1 MENTSNIC
9 KTLSRNPLLEEEKD
23 LNFLLWK
30 ENENKL
36 LEDLNRLFEEKKE
49 SFITNIFPLDLPD
62 KVSSEKIQYFVDNS
76 IFLPTVVKEKETTKT
91 NKHELLIIT
100 DSKDLSVFRNRID
113 KIELIEGT
121 DEINRLLDNTDK
133 LLDFEKIFFQ
143 IENPEIFMFL
153 LRFCILNKLRYN
165 FFIKNYSI
173 YYHALYYGISIDQKQ
188 KLDKNTSLRS
198 KFQSF
203 RESNENLVLC
213 DDVEKKIKGV
223 DSIDDLYKL
232 NETHL
237 PKLLCS
243 FNHQNNSDGF
253 VRSYDSLIESKN
265 RNLSNITIFTKY
277 FLKEMSSKKITIA
290 ECTKNKLFRIIYEN
304 LIEFN
309 LDYVSENFILSFFHD
324 NPNSIEFFYKYYF
337 RNKNNLDKKY
347 DAILAFLFKLIIIHK
362 RKSEINNNI
371 YESII
376 KEYQNNGPK
385 LLVKS
390 HYALLY
396 SFILKS
402 DFPSLLDSLKKKNI
416 SYNNFNTLFYVLPSV
431 ISNEQL
437 KIILSELELSEI
449 QIRIISLGILRSK
462 NFWIYQTEFID
473 SSHENI
479 NKVLQIF
486 TNLGITNI
494 LTNICGLLLNDT
506 STSLESII
514 KLSSADLYSLC
525 LRSNK
530 EGHDKLTESLIN
542 ELLHRDDF
550 EFSDQ
555 EVEVITL
562 SNFRSKFVEIDEIID
577 QHTRFVESQD
587 FVLSKDNYHNLPY
600 FIKLDKENSRQN
612 LSECEFTHRN
622 TFSFLK

>member
-9 KTLSRNPLLEEEKD
+9 KILSINPLLEEEKN

-30 ENENKL
+30 ENENDL
-36 LEDLNRLFEEKKE
+36 LEDLNRLFEQDKE
-49 SFITNIFPLDLPD
+49 SFITNMFPLDLPD
-62 KVSSEKIQYFVDNS
+62 KVSSEKIQYFVDRS
-76 IFLPTVVKEKETTKT
+76 IFTPTVVKEKETTKK
-91 NKHELLIIT
+91 NKQELLIIT
-100 DSKDLSVFRNRID
+100 DNKDFSIFKDID

-121 DEINRLLDNTDK
+121 DEINSLLDNTEK
-133 LLDFEKIFFQ
+133 LLDFEKIFIQ

-173 YYHALYYGISIDQKQ
+173 YYHALYYGILIDQNQ

-198 KFQSF
+198 KFKSF
-203 RESNENLVLC
+203 TESNENLALC

-223 DSIDDLYKL
+223 DSIDDLYKV
-232 NETHL
+232 NEMHL

-243 FNHQNNSDGF
+243 FNHLNNSDGF
-253 VRSYDSLIESKN
+253 VRSYDGLIATKN
-265 RNLSNITIFTKY
+265 RNLTNITTFTKY
-277 FLKEMSSKKITIA
+277 FLKEISSKKITIT
-290 ECTKNKLFRIIYEN
+290 ERTKYNFFKIIYEN

-309 LDYVSENFILSFFHD
+309 LDYASENFILSFFHD
-324 NPNSIEFFYKYYF
+324 NPDSIEFFYKYYF

-347 DAILAFLFKLIIIHK
+347 DATLAFLFKLIIIHK
-362 RKSEINNNI
+362 SKSEINNNI

-385 LLVKS
+385 FLVKS

-396 SFILKS
+396 SFILRS
-402 DFPSLLDSLKKKNI
+402 DFPSLLESLKIKTI
-416 SYNNFNTLFYVLPSV
+416 SYNNLNTLFYVLPSV

-542 ELLHRDDF
+542 ELLHRADF
-550 EFSDQ
+550 EFCDQ
-555 EVEVITL
+555 GVEVITL

-612 LSECEFTHRN
+612 LSEYDFTHRN